1 MNPDSQTRPETGT
14 DIISHQLTDAD
25 IDLYAAARDL
35 LLASHHPENH
45 RVAAAMRGES
55 GTVYLGLHIGSKR
68 INVCAESSALA
79 NARIAQETAIHSA
92 VAVSMDENGQP
103 QVTNPCGVCR
113 ELLRT
118 YAAGTSILV
127 DSAGRVGTVSIE
139 ALLPYP
145 WMRATET
152 DWATQPPKVPGS

>member
-1 MNPDSQTRPETGT
+1 MNPDSQTRPETGR
-14 DIISHQLTDAD
+14 DVISHQLTDAD

-45 RVAAAMRGES
+45 RVAAAIRGAS

-79 NARIAQETAIHSA
+79 NARIAQETGIRSV
-92 VAVSMDENGQP
+92 VAVSMDENGEP
-103 QVTNPCGVCR
+103 QVTNPCGICR

-118 YAAGTSILV
+118 YGAGTSVLV
-127 DSAGRVGTVSIE
+127 DAEGSVGRVSLE

-152 DWATQPPKVPGS
+152 DWETQTPSVAES